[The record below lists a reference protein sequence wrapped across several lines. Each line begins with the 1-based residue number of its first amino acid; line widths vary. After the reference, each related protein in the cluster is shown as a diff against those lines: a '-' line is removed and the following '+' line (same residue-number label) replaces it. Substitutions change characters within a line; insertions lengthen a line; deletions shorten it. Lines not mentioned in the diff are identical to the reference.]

1 MIRLD
6 SASFVSMYIKASVV
20 KEVGLP
26 IKEFFIWADD
36 VEYSLRISEKHPCY
50 FVYGSQVVHEMGSNK
65 ATAIWETDM
74 DRIDRYKCLYR
85 NRYYIARRKAREKCL
100 ISGLIL
106 KIPSKTLR
114 SRDVLTRENVLR
126 LYEKV
131 L

>member
-1 MIRLD
+1 
-6 SASFVSMYIKASVV
+6 
-20 KEVGLP
+20 
-26 IKEFFIWADD
+26 
-36 VEYSLRISEKHPCY
+36 
-50 FVYGSQVVHEMGSNK
+50 MGSNK

-106 KIPSKTLR
+106 KILSKTLR

>member
-1 MIRLD
+1 
-6 SASFVSMYIKASVV
+6 
-20 KEVGLP
+20 
-26 IKEFFIWADD
+26 
-36 VEYSLRISEKHPCY
+36 
-50 FVYGSQVVHEMGSNK
+50 MGSNK

-74 DRIDRYKCLYR
+74 DRIDRYKCL
-85 NRYYIARRKAREKCL
+85 IATDIILPEEKAREKCL